1 MKTAM
6 FYNNDELELEVGG
19 TTYTV
24 SVHATGTHWYSKAT
38 RIDPEENEFDIN
50 DVEAV
55 WHDQDGNVV
64 EETPEMCDALEAFL
78 FETDCWENEEYEP
91 DYDAYEEAAIAKY
104 EADCERF
111 GV

>member
-1 MKTAM
+1 MKTTM
-6 FYNNDELELEVGG
+6 FYNNDELELEIGD

-38 RIDPEENEFDIN
+38 RIDPEENEFDID

-55 WHDQDGNVV
+55 WHDQDGNIV
-64 EETPEMCDALEAFL
+64 EETPEMYDALEAFL

-91 DYDAYEEAAIAKY
+91 DYDEYEERQIAKY

-111 GV
+111 DL